1 MAVLNPLSKEE
12 ASASVHELYDAMA
25 KNFGFVPNI
34 FAAMA
39 HRPEALS
46 SFMPFIQ
53 LMIGGGTLTNRDR
66 ELVYVATSMINGCEY

>member
-1 MAVLNPLSKEE
+1 MAFINPLSKEK
-12 ASASVHELYDAMA
+12 ASASVHDLYDAMT

-34 FAAMA
+34 FAVMA

-46 SFMPFIQ
+46 SFMPFAQ